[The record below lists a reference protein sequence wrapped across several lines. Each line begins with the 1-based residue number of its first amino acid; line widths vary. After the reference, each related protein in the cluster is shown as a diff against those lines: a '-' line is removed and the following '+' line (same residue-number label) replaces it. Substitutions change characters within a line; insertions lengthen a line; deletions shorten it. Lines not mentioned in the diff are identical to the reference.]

1 MWYNGSILILLP
13 FSSAEWRQFMHKDV
27 ERILFTESEIADCVK
42 ELGRQITED
51 YRGKELVAAVIMKGS
66 LMFAADLL
74 RHIDIPLRIDFMQA
88 SSYGASTVS
97 SGKLEIKRDLEED
110 IAGKHLLII
119 EDIVDSGNTLYNLKK
134 HLKNSAAESVRICSL
149 LSKPER
155 RETEVEVEYIG
166 KVIPDEFV
174 VGYGLDFNQRYR
186 NLPYI
191 GILKRE
197 VYE

>member
-74 RHIDIPLRIDFMQA
+74 RHIDIPLRIDFMQT

>member
-13 FSSAEWRQFMHKDV
+13 FSSAEWRQFMNKDV

-74 RHIDIPLRIDFMQA
+74 RHIDIPLRVDFMQV

-134 HLKNSAAESVRICSL
+134 HLENSKAESVRICAL

>member
-1 MWYNGSILILLP
+1 
-13 FSSAEWRQFMHKDV
+13 MHKDV

-74 RHIDIPLRIDFMQA
+74 RHIDIPLRIDFMQT